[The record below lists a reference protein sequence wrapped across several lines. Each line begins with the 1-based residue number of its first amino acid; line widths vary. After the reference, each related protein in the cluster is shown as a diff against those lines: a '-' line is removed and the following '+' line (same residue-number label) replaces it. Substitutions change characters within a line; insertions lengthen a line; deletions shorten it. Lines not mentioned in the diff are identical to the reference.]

1 MQQNRAQQT
10 FKEKNNLDR
19 FFFLLLLV
27 VDNRSTQDKKHMH
40 TQAAGLAGWAV
51 PTLINMFRRPS
62 DICS

>member
-1 MQQNRAQQT
+1 MLQNNVQQI
-10 FKEKNNLDR
+10 FKEKKINSIV
-19 FFFLLLLV
+19 FFLLLLILER
-27 VDNRSTQDKKHMH
+27 RSTQDKKHMH